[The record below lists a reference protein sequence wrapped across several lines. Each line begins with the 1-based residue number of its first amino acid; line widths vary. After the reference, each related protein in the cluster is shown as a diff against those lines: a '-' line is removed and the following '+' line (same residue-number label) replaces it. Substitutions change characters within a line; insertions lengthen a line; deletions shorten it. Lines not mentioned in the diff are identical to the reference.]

1 MKKLLLLFMSMFIM
15 LGTSVAQDKGD
26 GKDDGNVAFG
36 LEYSSPYD
44 GENVFTV
51 YNIRLKFNKDVVA
64 TLPEGGIDVKNNT
77 TGEVVKITRLDNNE
91 WLQKSEVVFLFEQ
104 KSVYDE
110 KEGKEQLQDQYI
122 DKPGLWSYTVPAGCI
137 KSVDGEEFAEKTFT
151 FNIASA
157 MDIESVSPVGEVTK
171 LDKIEVTFP
180 KAIATVNT
188 SKLSLLDNYWMPASA
203 FKSEVTYS
211 EDRKTVTLELETPVT
226 TPGTYNLDIYQG
238 VFVSEDGA
246 LSNYKYVSFQ
256 VIDPTPS
263 FATNLKNGDK
273 VKELPE
279 YLEFTFKNVNE
290 VKLGESAEPV
300 YVYLPGGGEAEGTTT
315 LEGNKVVVTFGQKFT
330 EEGVYTY
337 WIPEGLFTMDGVPN
351 ETFTMEVT
359 LYSFEITPLEVVSV
373 TPVVGN
379 VNQID
384 RIVVEFNQLIT
395 LSYDENWQQI
405 SYNVTLKGDTKDY
418 VLTYA
423 PSTWNV
429 TNKVEYLVNAKWNG
443 YDAYECSAPII
454 DAGTYTLS
462 LKDVVVDYAAEDYID
477 EWGYSNKTWHVKNAC
492 VDLTYTWTISGGGT
506 PDVPTPEIDLTK
518 AYRVKDVFSGKYLH
532 VGDYEA
538 HPGGVNGGV
547 KVEAKEESGDQIF
560 TIEDAGNGQYYLKS
574 LEGHY
579 IVCRTWNVDGS
590 KEEKTALGFKFT
602 SETEFYITNTNGYFK
617 VENVGGVDYPF
628 CDAGLDKAAT
638 WVLEEAGA
646 ASGIEDIT
654 AGDVVKTIYDL
665 TGRRVENIT
674 NAGIYIVNGKKVLV
688 K

>member
-1 MKKLLLLFMSMFIM
+1 MFFM
-15 LGTSVAQDKGD
+15 LGTSMAQDKGD
-26 GKDDGNVAFG
+26 GKDEGNVAFG

-122 DKPGLWSYTVPAGCI
+122 DKPGQWSYTVPAGCI

-180 KAIATVNT
+180 KAIASVNT
-188 SKLSLLDNYWMPASA
+188 GKLSLLDNYWQPASA

-246 LSNYKYVSFQ
+246 LNNYKYVSFQ

-263 FATNLKNGDK
+263 FATNINDGDR
-273 VKELPE
+273 VKELGN
-279 YLEFTFKNVNE
+279 LEITFQNVNE
-290 VKLGESAEPV
+290 IKLVEGADPV
-300 YVYLPGGGEAEGTTT
+300 VVYLPGGGEATGTAT
-315 LEGNKVVVTFGQKFT
+315 LDGNKIVVTFSQNFK
-330 EEGVYTY
+330 EEGEYTFY
-337 WIPEGLFTMDGVPN
+337 IPEGMFTMDGAAN
-351 ETFTMEVT
+351 ESRTINVT
-359 LYSFEITPLEVVSV
+359 LYTFTITPLEVVSV
-373 TPVVGN
+373 TPVAGP
-379 VNQID
+379 VNQLD
-384 RIVVEFNQLIT
+384 KIVVEFNQLIQP
-395 LSYDENWQQI
+395 SYDEDWQMI
-405 SYNVTLKGDTKDY
+405 SLQVTLNGDKQNYT
-418 VLTYA
+418 LTYA
-423 PSTWNV
+423 PSSYNV
-429 TNKVEYLVNAKWNG
+429 TNKMEYLVNAEWSG
-443 YDAYECSAPII
+443 YDYTSTPITET
-454 DAGTYTLS
+454 GTYTLD
-462 LKDVVVDYAAEDYID
+462 LTRIVVDYAGESYID
-477 EWGYSNKTWHVKNAC
+477 EWGYSNMKWHGKNGC
-492 VDLTYTWTISGGGT
+492 CRGTYTWTIGDT
-506 PDVPTPEIDLTK
+506 AIEE
-518 AYRVKDVFSGKYLH
+518 VKG
-532 VGDYEA
+532 E
-538 HPGGVNGGV
+538 NG
-547 KVEAKEESGDQIF
+547 E
-560 TIEDAGNGQYYLKS
+560 
-574 LEGHY
+574 
-579 IVCRTWNVDGS
+579 
-590 KEEKTALGFKFT
+590 
-602 SETEFYITNTNGYFK
+602 
-617 VENVGGVDYPF
+617 
-628 CDAGLDKAAT
+628 
-638 WVLEEAGA
+638 
-646 ASGIEDIT
+646 
-654 AGDVVKTIYDL
+654 VKTIYDL